1 MIRQWHSSPP
11 VPGWLSSVAD
21 PRTIAPSAVNTE
33 HCRCRVQSPPC
44 SHWSGDS
51 TPVPA
56 VVCLKH
62 DNNALIT
69 SQLLL
74 RDMCELMFMCL
85 HCNVTRRTRTRF
97 ILNIIALCSE
107 RWSAGQCSSSRDSQ
121 VTNISRDLQFIY
133 KYVGSWETEE
143 KILSSG
149 TVLGSWPGNFKSA
162 GWKFRN
168 TELHLHFVSI
178 SMLIWLP

>member
-1 MIRQWHSSPP
+1 MPGSSPH
-11 VPGWLSSVAD
+11 
-21 PRTIAPSAVNTE
+21 RAVTGL
-33 HCRCRVQSPPC
+33 VT
-44 SHWSGDS
+44 DS
-51 TPVPA
+51 TLVPA
-56 VVCLKH
+56 VMCLKH
-62 DNNALIT
+62 DKNALIT

-74 RDMCELMFMCL
+74 RDMCGLMFMCL

-97 ILNIIALCSE
+97 ILNIIALCIE
-107 RWSAGQCSSSRDSQ
+107 QWSAGQGSSSRDSQ

-143 KILSSG
+143 EILSSG

>member
-1 MIRQWHSSPP
+1 
-11 VPGWLSSVAD
+11 
-21 PRTIAPSAVNTE
+21 
-33 HCRCRVQSPPC
+33 
-44 SHWSGDS
+44 
-51 TPVPA
+51 
-56 VVCLKH
+56 
-62 DNNALIT
+62 
-69 SQLLL
+69 
-74 RDMCELMFMCL
+74 MCL

-97 ILNIIALCSE
+97 ILNIIALCIE
-107 RWSAGQCSSSRDSQ
+107 QWSAGQGSSSRDSQ

-143 KILSSG
+143 EILSSG